1 MNLGVTAEQRD
12 LRDSVRR
19 FLAERAPLAR
29 VRELM
34 ETTDGTDADVW
45 RQAGAQLGLQGIAIP
60 EEYGGAGFSFAEQ
73 AIVLEELGAALYG
86 GPYLASAVLG
96 ATALLSSEDEGARRD
111 LLPGI
116 ASGETIATL
125 AFTEDDGSWEPES
138 IRLAAEKNGHG
149 WRLDGHK
156 SFVLDG
162 YGASLILVV
171 AATGVGL
178 STGLVAATGPG
189 PSTGPGTSTC
199 PSGLSL
205 FAVEGTA
212 AGLARS
218 ALPTLDQTR
227 KLARCE
233 FDSVPGRLI
242 GSPGAAGAVVGH
254 TLDVAAI
261 ALAAEQLGGA
271 QRALDMAVEY
281 AKVREQFGRPIG
293 SFQAIKHRCADLL
306 LEVESLRSAVGYA
319 AAAVAAASAEVPVLA
334 ALVKAYASE
343 VYSRVAGENIQ
354 IHGGIGF
361 TWEHDAHLYLKRAK
375 ASELFLGDGSYHRE
389 RLATRIG
396 L

>member
-1 MNLGVTAEQRD
+1 MNLGVSAEQRE

-19 FLAERAPLAR
+19 FLAERAPLTR

-34 ETTDGTDADVW
+34 ETADGIDPGVW
-45 RQAGAQLGLQGIAIP
+45 RQASTQLGLPGIAVP

-73 AIVLEELGAALYG
+73 AIVLEELGAALFT
-86 GPYLASAVLG
+86 GPYLASAVLA
-96 ATALLSSEDEGARRD
+96 ATALLAGDDEEARKD

-116 ASGETIATL
+116 AAGETVATL
-125 AFTEDDGSWEPES
+125 AFTEDGGSWDPAS
-138 IRLAAEKNGHG
+138 IRLAATPDDTG

-162 YGASLILVV
+162 HTADLILAV
-171 AATGVGL
+171 AA
-178 STGLVAATGPG
+178 A
-189 PSTGPGTSTC
+189 GTD
-199 PSGLSL
+199 GKLSL
-205 FAVEGTA
+205 FAVNA
-212 AGLARS
+212 VNAVNAVDAGAIGLTRH

-227 KLARCE
+227 KLARLA
-233 FDSVPGRLI
+233 FNGTPARLV
-242 GSPGAAGAVVGH
+242 GEPGAARAVLDR

-271 QRALDMAVEY
+271 QRALDMAVAY
-281 AKVREQFGRPIG
+281 AKVRQQFGRPIG

-319 AAAVAAASAEVPVLA
+319 AAAVAADSTEVPVLA
-334 ALVKAYASE
+334 PLLKAYASE
-343 VYSRVAGENIQ
+343 VYSHVAGENIQ

-375 ASELFLGDGSYHRE
+375 ASELFLGDASYHRD

>member
-1 MNLGVTAEQRD
+1 MNLGVSAEQRE
-12 LRDSVRR
+12 LRESVRR

-34 ETTDGTDADVW
+34 DSPDAMDTGVW
-45 RQAGAQLGLQGIAIP
+45 RQAADQLGLQGIAIA

-73 AIVLEELGAALYG
+73 AIVLEELGGALYT
-86 GPYLASAVLG
+86 GPYLASAVLA
-96 ATALLSSEDEGARRD
+96 ATTLLASEDEGARRD

-116 ASGETIATL
+116 ASGQRIATL
-125 AFTEDDGSWEPES
+125 AFTEDDGSWAS
-138 IRLAAEKNGHG
+138 DSVRLAAAKNGHG

-162 YGASLILVV
+162 HGADLILAV
-171 AATGVGL
+171 AATDADSSGP
-178 STGLVAATGPG
+178 AA
-189 PSTGPGTSTC
+189 
-199 PSGLSL
+199 LSL
-205 FAVEGTA
+205 FAVDGTA
-212 AGLARS
+212 AGLSRRV
-218 ALPTLDQTR
+218 LPTLDQTR
-227 KLARCE
+227 RLGRCE
-233 FDSVPGRLI
+233 FSDVPARLI
-242 GSPGAAGAVVGH
+242 GSPGAGRAVLEH

-271 QRALDMAVEY
+271 QRALDMAVGY
-281 AKVREQFGRPIG
+281 AKVRQQFGRAIG

-319 AAAVAAASAEVPVLA
+319 AAAVAEGSGEVPVLA
-334 ALVKAYASE
+334 SLVKAYASE
-343 VYSRVAGENIQ
+343 VYSRVAAENIQ

>member
-1 MNLGVTAEQRD
+1 MNLGVSAEQRE

-19 FLAERAPLAR
+19 FLAERAPLPR

-34 ETTDGTDADVW
+34 DSPDAMDAGVW
-45 RQAGAQLGLQGIAIP
+45 RQAADQLGLQGIAIA

-73 AIVLEELGAALYG
+73 AIVLEELGGALYT
-86 GPYLASAVLG
+86 GPYLASAVL
-96 ATALLSSEDEGARRD
+96 AANALLASEDEGARRD

-116 ASGETIATL
+116 ASGQVIATL
-125 AFTEDDGSWEPES
+125 AFTEDDGSWS
-138 IRLAAEKNGHG
+138 GDSVRLAAAKNGHG

-162 YGASLILVV
+162 HGADLILVV
-171 AATGVGL
+171 AATDADSSGP
-178 STGLVAATGPG
+178 AA
-189 PSTGPGTSTC
+189 
-199 PSGLSL
+199 LSL
-205 FAVEGTA
+205 FAVDATA
-212 AGLARS
+212 AGSEGLSRRV
-218 ALPTLDQTR
+218 LPTLDQTR
-227 KLARCE
+227 RLARCE
-233 FDSVPGRLI
+233 FSDVPARLI
-242 GSPGAAGAVVGH
+242 GSPGAGRAVLEH

-271 QRALDMAVEY
+271 QRALDMAVGY
-281 AKVREQFGRPIG
+281 AKVRQQFGRAIG

-319 AAAVAAASAEVPVLA
+319 AAAVAEGSGEVPVLA
-334 ALVKAYASE
+334 SLVKAYASE
-343 VYSRVAGENIQ
+343 VYSRVAAENIQ